1 MKAKEFDWDK
11 HLATARYSDI
21 LANSPELASMR
32 SPTRY
37 SPDRQWI
44 YLSSLDVDCEVNDL
58 EELKK
63 ILEDVL
69 RAYAA
74 CLPRKE
80 YGKLHKL
87 RVDCIEICRLV
98 SELADNPEPY
108 GDPDG
113 LLEKE
118 ACQAIENG

>member
-44 YLSSLDVDCEVNDL
+44 YLSSLDVDCGVDDL
-58 EELKK
+58 EALKQN
-63 ILEDVL
+63 LEGVL
-69 RAYAA
+69 RAHAA
-74 CLPRKE
+74 YLSRKE

-87 RVDCIEICRLV
+87 RVDCGEICRLV
-98 SELADNPEPY
+98 SKLAEDPERY
-108 GDPDG
+108 GDPDA
-113 LLEKE
+113 LLEKGF
-118 ACQAIENG
+118 C

>member
-44 YLSSLDVDCEVNDL
+44 YLSSLDVDCGVDDL
-58 EELKK
+58 EALKQN
-63 ILEDVL
+63 LEGVL
-69 RAYAA
+69 RAYTTY
-74 CLPRKE
+74 LSRKE
-80 YGKLHKL
+80 YSKLYKL

-98 SELADNPEPY
+98 SELADDSEPY